1 MPEYRKL
8 QIEGI
13 ESEISFYGNAGAL
26 AEFQDLTGLGAS
38 EVSKSIASLN
48 YGVIYSL
55 MYQAYR
61 VSMLR
66 QKKDISLSLQ
76 DLKLNVSGI
85 KFVEISTL
93 VLNDIFVDCGI
104 ISVEK
109 KTKQPIKK

>member
-13 ESEISFYGNAGAL
+13 ETEISFYGNAGAL

-38 EVSKSIASLN
+38 EVSSAIASLN

-55 MYQAYR
+55 MFQAYR

-66 QKKDISLSLQ
+66 QKKEVSLSLQ
-76 DLKLNVSGI
+76 DLKLNVSGL
-85 KFVEISTL
+85 KFIETATL
-93 VLNDIFVDCGI
+93 VISDIFEDCGI
-104 ISVEK
+104 KSVEK
-109 KTKQPIKK
+109 KTRQPIKK